1 MENKVFGYVRVSSKQ
16 QNLDRQ
22 IESIKEY
29 CKNNNLELSE
39 RDLFLEKVSGKNFE
53 RDEYK
58 ILKRSLRSG
67 DTLVIKELDRLGR
80 NKEAIKEEIKW
91 FKDNGII
98 LRILDIPTTLI
109 DYSCYDNTMAKAIM
123 EMVNN
128 ILIEV
133 LGTIAQEERN
143 KIRQRQMEGI
153 QALKN
158 RNDGKGIGR
167 PRIEFPLNF
176 KEVYDKWK
184 SKSITGVRAMELL
197 KLKKTTFYKLIN
209 EYERSYKYNHI

>member
-133 LGTIAQEERN
+133 LGTLAQEERN

-167 PRIEFPLNF
+167 PKIEFPLNF

>member
-80 NKEAIKEEIKW
+80 NKEAIQEEIKW

-158 RNDGKGIGR
+158 RNNGKGIGR
-167 PRIEFPLNF
+167 PKIEFPLNF

-197 KLKKTTFYKLIN
+197 K
-209 EYERSYKYNHI
+209 

>member
-158 RNDGKGIGR
+158 RNNGKGIGR
-167 PRIEFPLNF
+167 PKIEFPLNF

>member
-1 MENKVFGYVRVSSKQ
+1 M
-16 QNLDRQ
+16 
-22 IESIKEY
+22 
-29 CKNNNLELSE
+29 
-39 RDLFLEKVSGKNFE
+39 
-53 RDEYK
+53 
-58 ILKRSLRSG
+58 RSG

-158 RNDGKGIGR
+158 RNNGKGIGR
-167 PRIEFPLNF
+167 PKIEFPLNF

>member
-167 PRIEFPLNF
+167 PKIEFPLNF